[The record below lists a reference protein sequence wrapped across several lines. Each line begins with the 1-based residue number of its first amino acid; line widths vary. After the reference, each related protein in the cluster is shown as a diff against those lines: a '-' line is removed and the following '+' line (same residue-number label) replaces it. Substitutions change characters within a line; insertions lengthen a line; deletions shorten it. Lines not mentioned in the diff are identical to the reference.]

1 MTNEELTVE
10 RQRGWERF
18 TKATTYS
25 VIIISATLLL
35 MAVTLV

>member
-10 RQRGWERF
+10 RQLGWERF
-18 TKATTYS
+18 TKVTMYS
-25 VIIISATLLL
+25 VVIIAAILLL